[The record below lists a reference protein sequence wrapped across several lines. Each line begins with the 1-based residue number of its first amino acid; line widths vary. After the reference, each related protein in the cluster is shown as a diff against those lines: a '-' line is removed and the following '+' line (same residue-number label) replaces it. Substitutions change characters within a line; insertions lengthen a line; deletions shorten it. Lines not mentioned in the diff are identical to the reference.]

1 MAILEALSDP
11 HDTEKMK
18 RATEC
23 VKELLRKR
31 SPRSKGVLQD
41 PSLPIEW
48 LHPKQGRHI
57 NSLDSLL
64 YHEEL
69 VREYLKTTAL
79 QGQKRAGKE
88 IIEKALFQEKI
99 TKWEGVVDEIIND
112 WKGTISFQKRINVSF
127 VPVNVQPYM
136 PNEGDEV
143 QFCLAFNW
151 TGPFAWYVVC
161 PPGLAKAQKAGAR
174 SANSLPIYSEEDNVD
189 METSEEGDEQ
199 DLLPL
204 VGKSLHRQIVRP
216 QRKVKA
222 DDVEVD
228 QWGCHLAEEMQGIIV
243 QVLPVKGYGRIHH
256 PNFEERLFFHAKQIV
271 PPVDNL
277 SSIEVYSVVSFTV
290 GKTEKGPRA
299 MNIKTVVCVKFFL
312 FTFTTCTI
320 LRRFFKLVL
329 PITPL
334 ILYFAITR
342 SSFWMSVRP
351 AGRK

>member
-18 RATEC
+18 RATKC

-31 SPRSKGVLQD
+31 VPRSKGVSQD
-41 PSLPIEW
+41 SSLPVEW
-48 LHPKQGRHI
+48 LHPKEGRHI

-64 YHEEL
+64 YHEDL
-69 VREYLKTTAL
+69 VRKYLKPTTVKL
-79 QGQKRAGKE
+79 QGKDRAGKE
-88 IIEKALFQEKI
+88 KIEKALFQEKI

-112 WKGTISFQKRINVSF
+112 WKGTISFQKHINVPF
-127 VPVNVQPYM
+127 VPINVQ
-136 PNEGDEV
+136 NHILNVGDQV

-151 TGPFAWYVVC
+151 TGPFAWSVVC
-161 PPGLAKAQKAGAR
+161 LPGMAKAQKASAR
-174 SANSLPIYSEEDNVD
+174 SANSLPEEDEVD
-189 METSEEGDEQ
+189 MESSEEGDEQ

-204 VGKSLHRQIVRP
+204 VGKPLHRQIARP
-216 QRKVKA
+216 QRKVKVE
-222 DDVEVD
+222 DVEVD
-228 QWGCHLAEEMQGIIV
+228 QWSCHLAEEMQGIIV
-243 QVLPVKGYGRIHH
+243 QVFPVKGYGRIHH

-277 SSIEVYSVVSFTV
+277 SSIEAYSVVSFTV

-320 LRRFFKLVL
+320 LRRFFKLAL

-342 SSFWMSVRP
+342 SSSGFP
-351 AGRK
+351 